1 MGKAEEKDVDTAIAD
16 FEEGV
21 EHEGYDNDAHLTEGR
36 PSMGHVRNRS
46 CGCEVNNMLHA
57 RSLHTKTKGSN
68 SPYPPPPPLTAR
80 TPPLLG
86 ASDKDGEGGDGEGD
100 DRGGGGGHGG
110 GGRGN

>member
-1 MGKAEEKDVDTAIAD
+1 MDTAIAD
-16 FEEGV
+16 FEEAV

-68 SPYPPPPPLTAR
+68 SPYPPQTGGSKLDDSR
-80 TPPLLG
+80 TQRDERAVHQLLPRLPRPG
-86 ASDKDGEGGDGEGD
+86 LFGRTRREGGAEAADSLG
-100 DRGGGGGHGG
+100 
-110 GGRGN
+110 